1 MDRLEGRVRDYV
13 REVEVKRL
21 ALLEP
26 PRQWA
31 QEEAGEMVES
41 MPGQGLGAIG
51 QGLGSGGGSSH
62 PLLTLGV
69 SESVAEGG
77 DVMEYG
83 ASDQRGGGGTSTGRY
98 TAAPGPGLGQ
108 GTGLGQSQGAG
119 RALAVSFNVDDQND
133 GNSDYTTH
141 QSLAPTPG
149 LAPASGPGLTP
160 GAGATE
166 QTQSL
171 DPELLENIVLQ
182 ESVIDQLGVETLEAF
197 VTQVINP

>member
-1 MDRLEGRVRDYV
+1 MRDYV

-31 QEEAGEMVES
+31 QEEAGEMVATI
-41 MPGQGLGAIG
+41 PGQGLGTIG
-51 QGLGSGGGSSH
+51 QGLGTGGGSTH

-83 ASDQRGGGGTSTGRY
+83 ESDQMGGGGTSTGRY
-98 TAAPGPGLGQ
+98 TAALGPGLGQ
-108 GTGLGQSQGAG
+108 GTGLGQSQGTG

-141 QSLAPTPG
+141 QSLA
-149 LAPASGPGLTP
+149 SGPGPAP
-160 GAGATE
+160 GPAPTE

-171 DPELLENIVLQ
+171 DPERLENIVLQ

-197 VTQVINP
+197 VTQVSNP